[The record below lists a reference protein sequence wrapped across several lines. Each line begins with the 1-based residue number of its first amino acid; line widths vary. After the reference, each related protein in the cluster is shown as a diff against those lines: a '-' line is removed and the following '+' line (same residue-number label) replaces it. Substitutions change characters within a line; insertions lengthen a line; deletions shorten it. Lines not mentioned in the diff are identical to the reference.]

1 VRHSAY
7 SVQNTGTMKSKTTIS
22 TANKFKG
29 NPRKISDKQKRLLS
43 EHLTELG
50 DLSGVIYCHNAKAY
64 VGGNQRAD
72 VFDGAEIEITER
84 FDTPTIH
91 HTIAHGFIKWQG
103 EKYVYREVAFTP
115 EQFRKACIVANN
127 DGGEFDFDILKM
139 DWNIGE
145 LADWGLDLPVFGDNE
160 ESGVSNELADKT
172 PPDDFAE
179 YDENIDTEH
188 ECPKCGYKWSGGK

>member
-1 VRHSAY
+1 M
-7 SVQNTGTMKSKTTIS
+7 QSKTTIS
-22 TANKFKG
+22 TGNKFKG
-29 NPRKISDKQKRLLS
+29 NPRKISEKQQRLLA
-43 EHLTELG
+43 EHLAELG
-50 DLSGVIYCHNAKAY
+50 DLSGVVFCHNNKAY

-72 VFDGAEIEITER
+72 VFNGAEIEITER
-84 FDTPTIH
+84 FDTPTNH

-139 DWNIGE
+139 DWDIGDLSE
-145 LADWGLDLPVFGDNE
+145 WGLDFPADLGIDIGGDDDS
-160 ESGVSNELADKT
+160 SGSSDKA

-179 YDENIDTEH
+179 YDENIPTEH